1 MIFKTIGVLAALLTS
16 VGFVPQI
23 IKTFMLKETKD
34 LSILMLSIIA
44 CGTFLWIVY
53 GASIGDPIV
62 VTANLITCTT
72 TIVLLIMKRIYN
84 GAHK

>member
-1 MIFKTIGVLAALLTS
+1 MLFKTIGVLAALLTS

-44 CGTFLWIVY
+44 TGTFFWIIY

-72 TIVLLIMKRIYN
+72 TIVLLIMKKMYN